1 MSAFILM
8 KVKPSSADRVLNEAK
23 NIEEIKEVHLVTGIY
38 DIIAVVEV
46 DDLKK
51 LGEVVAEKI
60 HCIDGV
66 SSTITCIVVR

>member
-1 MSAFILM
+1 VSAFILM

-46 DDLKK
+46 NDLKK
-51 LGEVVAEKI
+51 LGETVAEKI

>member
-8 KVKPSSADRVLNEAK
+8 KVKPSSAERVLNEAN

-46 DDLKK
+46 EDLKK
-51 LGEVVAEKI
+51 LGEIVAEKI